1 MNLTKQKGVDRLR
14 RFLIPLSMVAGSILG
29 IIFGRLFDISIDISV
44 FVGAILGI
52 IAGSIAQSIINEIT
66 PDEYFKSISK
76 VEKIKSNAIEVE
88 NLDDDIPVSTT
99 NSRSA
104 SDTKVISTIDHPMP
118 SGTYRE
124 TRDLMDDRRADRKIP
139 LPKEPIKKPKRIIV
153 EEEDD

>member
-1 MNLTKQKGVDRLR
+1 
-14 RFLIPLSMVAGSILG
+14 MVAGSILG

-118 SGTYRE
+118 S
-124 TRDLMDDRRADRKIP
+124 AIP
-139 LPKEPIKKPKRIIV
+139 GNQGLWMMRLIGKYPFLKSR
-153 EEEDD
+153 